1 MSVASAQ
8 AVNAKCRAMYSKLLN
23 REDYDALLG
32 RRSVP
37 QIAEYLKKETQYA
50 YVLRRL
56 SENDAHRGQLE
67 QLFKKSLFYDYEKLL
82 LFSTGDYKA
91 GIQAMFESHEIDDL
105 KLVIG
110 SICSDHES
118 YLAPDDLIYVRHYS
132 SFGTASLLGCDTMAD
147 LAESLKGT
155 RYYKALKPF
164 AVRERPD
171 FLKIDSALNQ
181 LDCEAK
187 MGVFRDRLGAA
198 SSKVAVSLYGTEAD
212 IGNILFI
219 YRAKKLYRLPVADIL
234 VSLVPSYRLSNGE
247 LLALAECAGAR
258 ELVAIVAKTY
268 YGFLFPDGRE
278 RDWENIH
285 DEFFYATHRKN
296 LRAHGGDIGVAMAYF
311 FMKKTDIKN
320 IITIIE
326 GVRYA
331 LPTRDIAAFL
341 IGYGGARGGRRGAS
355 GGAA

>member
-8 AVNAKCRAMYSKLLN
+8 AVNAKCRAMYSKLLG
-23 REDYDALLG
+23 RADYDALLAM
-32 RRSVP
+32 RSVP
-37 QIAEYLKKETQYA
+37 QIAEYLKKETPYA

-56 SENDAHRGQLE
+56 GENEAHRGQLE
-67 QLFKKSLFYDYEKLL
+67 QLFKKSLYYDYEKLL

-91 GIQAMFESHEIDDL
+91 GIQAMFESYEIDDL

-118 YLAPDDLIYVRHYS
+118 YLSPDDLTYVRHYS
-132 SFGTASLLGCDTMAD
+132 EFGAAGLLECGTMEE
-147 LAESLKGT
+147 LAEFLKGT
-155 RYYKALKPF
+155 RYYRALKPF

-181 LDCEAK
+181 LDYAAK
-187 MGVFRDRLGAA
+187 MGAFRDKLGPA
-198 SSKVAVSLYGTEAD
+198 SSKLAVSLYGEESD

-219 YRAKKLYRLPVADIL
+219 YRAKKLYRLPVADML
-234 VSLVPSYRLSNGE
+234 VSLVPSARLSNRE
-247 LLALAECAGAR
+247 LLALAESR
-258 ELVAIVAKTY
+258 SLQELIALAAKSC
-268 YGFLFPDGRE
+268 YGHLFPAGRE
-278 RDWENIH
+278 REWESVH
-285 DEFFYATHRKN
+285 EEHFYAIHRRN
-296 LRAHGGDIGVAMAYF
+296 LRAHGNDIGVAMAYF
-311 FMKKTDIKN
+311 FLKRMDIKN

-341 IGYGGARGGRRGAS
+341 IGYGAR
-355 GGAA
+355 AAAAAG